1 MSPAPAGG
9 NLKWF
14 DGFFDAC
21 ESLGCRVDYLATHNY
36 HGDVDLVMEELE
48 NLYLRWLIFTITRDF
63 HDIFFNYVHQIW
75 KEDLVNGI
83 RSSKYP

>member
-1 MSPAPAGG
+1 MA
-9 NLKWF
+9 
-14 DGFFDAC
+14 
-21 ESLGCRVDYLATHNY
+21 SLTRARASAVGWTTYLATHNY

-63 HDIFFNYVHQIW
+63 HDIFFNYVYQIW

>member
-63 HDIFFNYVHQIW
+63 HDIFF
-75 KEDLVNGI
+75 
-83 RSSKYP
+83 